1 MYNRFSDLYDK
12 LVFDID
18 YIKYSDNIFQI
29 LQKNGIL
36 EGKILEI
43 GCGTGNLTRQLARKN
58 YNILAFDN
66 SIEMLNVAFPKLIE
80 LENVN
85 LVMQDMYKFRYKD
98 YSFDAVISLLDVIN
112 YISDEKKLEK
122 LFADI
127 YSGLREG
134 GVFIFDLNSYDKLIN
149 VLGNNTFIYEKDNVF
164 YTWENRLEDDLVHFN
179 LNFFVEEDGMYERI
193 SETQVERYYEIDFI
207 VELLEK
213 IGFKNIKFIDED
225 GGKYTEKTQR
235 ILFSAKK

>member
-149 VLGNNTFIYEKDNVF
+149 VLGNNTFVYEKDNVF

-179 LNFFVEEDGMYERI
+179 LNFFVEEDGIYERI

>member
-149 VLGNNTFIYEKDNVF
+149 VLGNNTFVYEKDNVF

>member
-43 GCGTGNLTRQLARKN
+43 GCGTGNLTQQLARKN
-58 YNILAFDN
+58 YHILAFDN

-149 VLGNNTFIYEKDNVF
+149 VLGNNTFVYEKDNVF

>member
-149 VLGNNTFIYEKDNVF
+149 VLGNNTFVYEKDNVF

-193 SETQVERYYEIDFI
+193 SENQVERYYEIDFI

>member
-36 EGKILEI
+36 EGEILEI

-149 VLGNNTFIYEKDNVF
+149 VLGNNTFVYEKDNVF

-193 SETQVERYYEIDFI
+193 SENQVERYYEIDFI